1 MRPYKLKRLENI
13 ENDKKQ
19 IIESTWR
26 KVRQPK
32 RKKQSNSL
40 KVALVSVASITL
52 VVLLSWSF
60 IDSPNNSQID
70 MQIEGIPLLKDIES
84 IEIWKKGSGDSVV
97 IMEESQLQALYE
109 IISFVLQHSVNGQLQ
124 TDDYHYSLQINERGF
139 YPRGHVYV
147 TKNQMFYL
155 SMVASLTE
163 TQYKKIKEL
172 YQNQTII
179 NTSLKAQPITE
190 KDGLFY
196 LDVLTLGNS
205 KSAMIQQYGY
215 HYKERPNQ
223 GNRYD
228 ADTIYDYGTIEVYLR
243 DDLIVAIENQHFYSV
258 DFDDIYEAFL
268 KRGFVEENP
277 DSAYLSSFYSKA
289 SNQQIIFEMNPN
301 GTLIATLRYK
311 VSSE

>member
-97 IMEESQLQALYE
+97 IMEESQLQAL
-109 IISFVLQHSVNGQLQ
+109 
-124 TDDYHYSLQINERGF
+124 
-139 YPRGHVYV
+139 
-147 TKNQMFYL
+147 
-155 SMVASLTE
+155 
-163 TQYKKIKEL
+163 
-172 YQNQTII
+172 
-179 NTSLKAQPITE
+179 
-190 KDGLFY
+190 
-196 LDVLTLGNS
+196 
-205 KSAMIQQYGY
+205 
-215 HYKERPNQ
+215 
-223 GNRYD
+223 
-228 ADTIYDYGTIEVYLR
+228 
-243 DDLIVAIENQHFYSV
+243 
-258 DFDDIYEAFL
+258 
-268 KRGFVEENP
+268 
-277 DSAYLSSFYSKA
+277 
-289 SNQQIIFEMNPN
+289 
-301 GTLIATLRYK
+301 
-311 VSSE
+311 